1 MTGQSRP
8 PVLATI
14 GWLVAW
20 PLVRLLRFYQK
31 FISPLLPPLCRFH
44 PTCST
49 YAIEALN
56 RHGLWRGL
64 WLTARRLSR
73 CHPFNP
79 GGCDPVPEPGAPL
92 FGRSRNDILAGGESP
107 GYEDSF
113 LEGPGPGEEAKAR
126 DSGSDS

>member
-20 PLVRLLRFYQK
+20 PLVRLLRFFQK

-79 GGCDPVPEPGAPL
+79 GGCDPVPSRERRCSDAQEMTFWRAANPL
-92 FGRSRNDILAGGESP
+92 VMRIPF
-107 GYEDSF
+107 
-113 LEGPGPGEEAKAR
+113 
-126 DSGSDS
+126 